1 MAKKLRVLQIVG
13 DPVGGIRKHIHDIL
27 NRLNVEFDFFYISSK
42 KGDSIYYDE
51 IDVIKQKIVNHQTL
65 NILKKPSR
73 SDLTNIYKI
82 YKFIKKHQIDLVHGH
97 GAKGGLYAR
106 IAGNLAGCKVIYTPH
121 GGVVHNMFKP
131 VEAKVYKLV
140 EKTLCYFTDL
150 IIFESN
156 YTAEEFKR
164 KFVCGSVETFVNYNG
179 VELPEVF
186 TEKRK
191 CIKSIPKKLGVFAM
205 LRTEKGQHL
214 AFQAVKELLQEGEL
228 LELHF
233 FGDGELRK
241 TFEKDARESMMKES
255 FFFHGEV
262 TNVYE
267 HMTNMDF
274 VLIPSLFESFG
285 YVAVEA
291 MMVGVPVISSNTGGL
306 KEVVNSKRG
315 FIFEPDDIE
324 DMKSSIRVAITSSS
338 KIQQEMILNAK
349 RYALELFSLD
359 RMSKQ
364 LGGLYM
370 NLLEKEYIR

>member
-1 MAKKLRVLQIVG
+1 MTKKLRILQVVG

-27 NRLNVEFDFFYISSK
+27 NGLNIEFDFFYISSK
-42 KGDSIYYDE
+42 KGDSIYFDE
-51 IDVIKQKIVNHQTL
+51 IDAIKKKIVNHQTL
-65 NILKKPSR
+65 NILKKPSK

-106 IAGNLAGCKVIYTPH
+106 IAGKLAGCKVIYTPH
-121 GGVVHNMFKP
+121 GGVVHCMFKP
-131 VEAKVYKLV
+131 IEAKVYKLV
-140 EKTLCYFTDL
+140 EKILCYFTDL

-191 CIKSIPKKLGVFAM
+191 CIKSVPKKLGVFAM

-233 FGDGELRK
+233 FGDGELRSIL
-241 TFEKDARESMMKES
+241 EKDARESMMKER

-291 MMVGVPVISSNTGGL
+291 MLTRIPIVSSDSGGL
-306 KEVVNSKRG
+306 TEVVKDNFA
-315 FIFEPDDIE
+315 FIFNSGDIH
-324 DMKSSIRVAITSSS
+324 DMKKNIKQAILSTNYELKQRVDHAE
-338 KIQQEMILNAK
+338 KIAHSFFTRKKMLN
-349 RYALELFSLD
+349 S
-359 RMSKQ
+359 
-364 LGGLYM
+364 
-370 NLLEKEYIR
+370 LEKLYKNLFKANED

>member
-1 MAKKLRVLQIVG
+1 MPDRLRILQLVG
-13 DPVGGIRKHIHDIL
+13 DPVGGIRKHVHDIL
-27 NRLNVEFDFFYISSK
+27 NGLNDEFDLFYLSSK

-51 IDVIKQKIVNHQTL
+51 IDAIKRKIVNHQTL
-65 NILKKPSR
+65 EIVKKPSI
-73 SDLTNIYKI
+73 SDFINIYKI

-106 IAGNLAGCKVIYTPH
+106 IAGKIAGCKVIYTPH
-121 GGVVHNMFKP
+121 GGVVHSMFKP
-131 VEAKVYKLV
+131 VEAKIYKMV
-140 EKTLCYFTDL
+140 EKTLCRFTDL

-156 YTAEEFKR
+156 YTADEFKR

-179 VELPEVF
+179 VETPEVF
-186 TEKRK
+186 AEKRK
-191 CIKSIPKKLGVFAM
+191 CIKFGPKKLGVFAM
-205 LRTEKGQHL
+205 LRPEKGPHL

-267 HMTNMDF
+267 HMRDMDF

-306 KEVVNSKRG
+306 KEVLSKKDS
-315 FIFEPDDIE
+315 FIFESGNVD
-324 DMKSSIRVAITSSS
+324 DMKSIIRIAISSS
-338 KIQQEMILNAK
+338 DRIQQEMSLKAK
-349 RYALELFSLD
+349 NHALELFSLD
-359 RMSKQ
+359 KMSKQ
-364 LGGLYM
+364 LGHLYM
-370 NLLEKEYIR
+370 KFLDKKRIS

>member
-1 MAKKLRVLQIVG
+1 MTKKLRILQVVG

-51 IDVIKQKIVNHQTL
+51 IDAIKQKIINHQTL
-65 NILKKPSR
+65 NILKKPSK

-82 YKFIKKHQIDLVHGH
+82 YKFIKKYQIDLVHGH

-106 IAGNLAGCKVIYTPH
+106 IAGKLAGCKVIYTPH
-121 GGVVHNMFKP
+121 GGVVHSMFKP

-233 FGDGELRK
+233 FGDGELRS
-241 TFEKDARESMMKES
+241 TFEKDAGESMMKER

-324 DMKSSIRVAITSSS
+324 DMKSAIRVAITSSS
-338 KIQQEMILNAK
+338 KIQQEMILKAK
-349 RYALELFSLD
+349 RHALELFSLD